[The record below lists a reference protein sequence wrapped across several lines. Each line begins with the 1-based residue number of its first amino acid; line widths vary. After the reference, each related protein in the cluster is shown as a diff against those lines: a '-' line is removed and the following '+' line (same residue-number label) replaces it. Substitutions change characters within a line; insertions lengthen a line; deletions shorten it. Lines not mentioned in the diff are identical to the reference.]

1 MNKYILTLMFSAIL
15 ACKGDSYKSTDFNVT
30 PSNNFVYTSDI
41 DHFWEAFDQIKK
53 SDSYTDK
60 LQLINSLYIDR
71 GTEGLMAFMELRGYS
86 DTLYVQL
93 IEELPLFWNSI
104 RNKTMSVKSHEK
116 EINQS
121 IEKLRVLYPE
131 LKPAKIYF
139 TIGGMRSGGT
149 VKDNK
154 SLIGCEIAMGDKEVD
169 ISEFKDHG
177 HDWLIPFFRSQNSSK
192 LVEMNVHEF
201 VHTQQKNMGMNV
213 LTQAL
218 HEGSCNFITELVT
231 QRPLK
236 SHYMRYGKANEDQ
249 LKKDFFQDAFIKE
262 YNNWFYDSSSRYGIQ
277 DLGYFMGYAICKA
290 YYDQAEDKRIA
301 IKQIIELDHSNL
313 SEVIDFTNSSGYLKQ
328 FEPIRKGLDG
338 DVSESH

>member
-1 MNKYILTLMFSAIL
+1 MALVFSAL
-15 ACKGDSYKSTDFNVT
+15 MACKGDSDK
-30 PSNNFVYTSDI
+30 PSSSSLIQSNKFVHTTDI
-41 DHFWEAFDQIKK
+41 DHFWEAYDQIKK
-53 SDSYTDK
+53 TEDYSAK

-71 GTEGLMAFMELRGYS
+71 GTEGLMAFMKLRNYT
-86 DTLYVQL
+86 DTVYVEL
-93 IEELPLFWNSI
+93 IEDLPLFWNSI
-104 RNKTMSVKSHEK
+104 RNKTLSVKLREQ

-121 IEKLRVLYPE
+121 IEKLRELYPD

-149 VKDNK
+149 VEGSK

-177 HDWLIPFFRSQNSSK
+177 HEWLIPFFQLQNASK
-192 LVEMNVHEF
+192 LVEMNVHEY

-218 HEGSCNFITELVT
+218 HEGSCDFITELVT
-231 QRPLK
+231 QK
-236 SHYMRYGKANEDQ
+236 SRETHYMRYGKANEPQ
-249 LKKDFFQDAFIKE
+249 LKKDFFRDVFIKE
-262 YNNWFYDSSSRYGIQ
+262 YNNWFYDSNSRYNIQ

-290 YYDQAEDKRIA
+290 YYDQAENKRIA

-313 SEVIDFTNSSGYLKQ
+313 SEVIDFTNSSGYFDQLIGSKEQ
-328 FEPIRKGLDG
+328 VIFP
-338 DVSESH
+338 